1 MRPSDKRRL
10 FILQYLSERNHDSH
24 KSVLIN
30 LFSEGQKLGYA
41 SEKLEESFESMDNHH
56 DYLLNIEMMSVIGMP
71 NPIERVVLLGHS
83 WLTQDGEDYL
93 YELQNP
99 EEGGSTLQMSTFNI
113 ENLNNNGQAAFG
125 DHASLS
131 DNHST
136 NVDIDNSIHQLIE
149 LKSELPNS
157 VDPQRLDELAKLL
170 KQMIAGQVKPE
181 PGALKKFGNFLDK
194 TWKIISP
201 VAAPLIVEAFKPI
214 IF

>member
-41 SEKLEESFESMDNHH
+41 SDKLEKSFESMDDQN
-56 DYLLNIEMMSVIGMP
+56 DYLLNIRMMSPVGMP
-71 NPIERVVLLGHS
+71 NPVDRIGLQGNS

-99 EEGGSTLQMSTFNI
+99 EEGGLPLQMSTFNI

-136 NVDIDNSIHQLIE
+136 NIDTDNSIHQLIE

-157 VDPQRLDELAKLL
+157 VDPQQLDELAKLL

-181 PGALKKFGNFLDK
+181 PGALKKFGTFLDK

>member
-1 MRPSDKRRL
+1 
-10 FILQYLSERNHDSH
+10 
-24 KSVLIN
+24 
-30 LFSEGQKLGYA
+30 
-41 SEKLEESFESMDNHH
+41 
-56 DYLLNIEMMSVIGMP
+56 
-71 NPIERVVLLGHS
+71 
-83 WLTQDGEDYL
+83 
-93 YELQNP
+93 
-99 EEGGSTLQMSTFNI
+99 MSTFNI

-157 VDPQRLDELAKLL
+157 VDPQQLDELAKLL